1 MKTLTFDFDNIGGIQ
16 HVYAIPAEVFQAIT
30 VNYAT
35 LRRAISMLST
45 TDVVKIPV
53 FADESFSFQ
62 EPHARDEHGDY
73 WQPSISGVI
82 PAASFANADLI
93 ETLERGEWV
102 VVHIDQNS
110 VQRVSGDEETPLI
123 FQSTAD
129 TGTMYADRN
138 GCSFTFTGK
147 LGHPSYIIDHNME

>member
-35 LRRAISMLST
+35 LRRALSMLST

-53 FADESFSFQ
+53 YADESFSFQ
-62 EPHARDEHGDY
+62 EPHGRDEHGDY

-82 PAASFANADLI
+82 PAASFDNANLI